1 MGLVAIIGGTGLSQ
15 IDGFKITETRSVATP
30 YGDPSHHFEIG
41 RYADHP
47 IVFLARHGNPH
58 HIPPHMINYRAN
70 LWALKDLGVES
81 IIAVNAVGGIRTDLQ
96 LAEVVICDQIIDYT
110 AGREHTFFE
119 DRIEHIDF
127 TFPYD
132 PDLCQQLAA
141 AARQLIASMQE
152 FRFSATGVYGCTQG
166 PRLETAAEIR
176 RLSADG
182 CDVVGMTGMPEA
194 SLAAELG
201 IRYSGL
207 SLVINKAA
215 GLDNQSISLDQL
227 QAVLD
232 EGMGRIVELL
242 KIALKTL
249 A

>member
-1 MGLVAIIGGTGLSQ
+1 
-15 IDGFKITETRSVATP
+15 
-30 YGDPSHHFEIG
+30 
-41 RYADHP
+41 
-47 IVFLARHGNPH
+47 
-58 HIPPHMINYRAN
+58 MINYRAN

-141 AARQLIASMQE
+141 AARQLSASMQE

>member
-1 MGLVAIIGGTGLSQ
+1 
-15 IDGFKITETRSVATP
+15 
-30 YGDPSHHFEIG
+30 
-41 RYADHP
+41 
-47 IVFLARHGNPH
+47 
-58 HIPPHMINYRAN
+58 
-70 LWALKDLGVES
+70 
-81 IIAVNAVGGIRTDLQ
+81 
-96 LAEVVICDQIIDYT
+96 
-110 AGREHTFFE
+110 
-119 DRIEHIDF
+119 
-127 TFPYD
+127 
-132 PDLCQQLAA
+132 
-141 AARQLIASMQE
+141 
-152 FRFSATGVYGCTQG
+152 
-166 PRLETAAEIR
+166 
-176 RLSADG
+176 
-182 CDVVGMTGMPEA
+182 MTGMPEA